1 MFEKV
6 KEIIAEKLSI
16 NEDDITMDSSF
27 VDDLNADSLDLVEL
41 MMALEDE
48 LDTEI
53 PDEEAENFKTVGDV
67 VKSVLKSKLKNK
79 LQGVYKMAKFN
90 IKEVEDSI
98 GLTFNEPKLLKTAL
112 THSSYANQHKDQ
124 EYNERFEF
132 LGDSI
137 LQLCITEYLFLNYKN
152 KSEGELTKIRSL
164 IVCENSLY
172 EIGKKLNLGYFI
184 RISRGEELTGGRE
197 RVSIIAD
204 AVEALLAGIYLDK
217 GLEFVK
223 DYIIGHFKEII
234 DKAINNDIV
243 LDYKT
248 KLQEEMQKS
257 GEVSIIYELLKYE
270 GPPHRRKFFTS
281 VLIEDRELG
290 KGEGYSKKESEQN
303 AAKEALRNLEELNE

>member
-1 MFEKV
+1 
-6 KEIIAEKLSI
+6 
-16 NEDDITMDSSF
+16 
-27 VDDLNADSLDLVEL
+27 
-41 MMALEDE
+41 
-48 LDTEI
+48 
-53 PDEEAENFKTVGDV
+53 
-67 VKSVLKSKLKNK
+67 
-79 LQGVYKMAKFN
+79 MAKFN
-90 IKEVEDSI
+90 ISEVEEHI
-98 GLTFNEPKLLKTAL
+98 GVSFNEPRVLKTAL
-112 THSSYANQHKDQ
+112 THSSYANQHKDE

-184 RISRGEELTGGRE
+184 RMSKGEELTGGRE

-204 AVEALLAGIYLDK
+204 SVEALLAAIYLDK

-223 DYIIGHFKEII
+223 DYILGHFREII
-234 DKAINNDIV
+234 DKAINNDII

-257 GEVSIIYELLKYE
+257 GEVSIVYELLKYE
-270 GPPHRRKFFTS
+270 GPPHRRKFYTS
-281 VLIEDRELG
+281 VIVDDKELG
-290 KGEGYSKKESEQN
+290 TGEGYSKKESEQN
-303 AAKEALRNLEELNE
+303 AAREALKSLEG

>member
-1 MFEKV
+1 M
-6 KEIIAEKLSI
+6 
-16 NEDDITMDSSF
+16 
-27 VDDLNADSLDLVEL
+27 
-41 MMALEDE
+41 
-48 LDTEI
+48 
-53 PDEEAENFKTVGDV
+53 G
-67 VKSVLKSKLKNK
+67 
-79 LQGVYKMAKFN
+79 KFN
-90 IKEVEDSI
+90 IKEIEEVI
-98 GLTFNEPKLLKTAL
+98 GVSFNEAKLLKTAL

-132 LGDSI
+132 LGDAI
-137 LQLCITEYLFLNYKN
+137 LQLCITQHLFLNYKE

-172 EIGKKLNLGYFI
+172 EIGKRLKLGYFI

-197 RVSIIAD
+197 RISIIAD
-204 AVEALLAGIYLDK
+204 AVEALIAAIYLDK

-223 DYIIGHFKEII
+223 DFIIGHFNEVIK
-234 DKAINNDIV
+234 KAINNDIV

-248 KLQEEMQKS
+248 KLQEELQKS

-290 KGEGYSKKESEQN
+290 RGEGYSKKESEQY
-303 AAKEALRNLEELNE
+303 AAKAALESLEETNDE